1 MANGTTLK
9 KGGFI
14 AKLQQARDGAAK
26 VIPKGT
32 TLTLGGQQMTIDQV
46 VAGFD
51 VELTKVPVIATSRAQ
66 WQAAV
71 AAVRNGLPA
80 ARELYLALKKWAEL
94 NFPKGDPRLAEFGFP
109 IRTPKKPSSATRI
122 VAKIKAAQTR
132 AARHTM
138 GSQQRLAITAP
149 AQPKVVVFGPDG
161 LPLGAT
167 PPAAPEAP
175 PATSPVGAST
185 EPAKG

>member
-1 MANGTTLK
+1 MASGTVLK
-9 KGGFI
+9 KNGFI
-14 AKLQQARDGAAK
+14 VKLQQARDGAAK
-26 VIPKGT
+26 IIPKGT
-32 TLTLGGQQMTIDQV
+32 MLTLGGQQMTIEQL

-51 VELTKVPVIATSRAQ
+51 AELTKVPVVATSKAQ

-71 AAVRNGLPA
+71 AAVRSGLPA

-94 NFPKGDPRLAEFGFP
+94 NYPKGDPRLAEFGFP

-132 AARHTM
+132 AARHTL

-149 AQPKVVVFGPDG
+149 AQPKVVVLGPDG
-161 LPLGAT
+161 LPLGEKPAT
-167 PPAAPEAP
+167 APEAP
-175 PATSPVGAST
+175 PAAPPSG
-185 EPAKG
+185 PAKG